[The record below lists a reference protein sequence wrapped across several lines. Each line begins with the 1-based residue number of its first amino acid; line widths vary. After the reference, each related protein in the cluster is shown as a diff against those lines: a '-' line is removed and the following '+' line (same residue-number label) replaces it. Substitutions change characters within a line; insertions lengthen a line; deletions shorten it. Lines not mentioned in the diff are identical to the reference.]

1 MVSYTQIFLGW
12 SALVFPGW
20 TNRARDIRFSSTP
33 PLLEQLI
40 GIHAPRDPARCSQ
53 EPKRRETIR
62 PTSPSEDHQE
72 KAQNSKASNQRE
84 DAHAMH
90 DQGRWSG
97 GESKQESRVMECV
110 LHSQEQAVIGR
121 VLFAG
126 SGGGRSPTRMRR
138 GKEREDESCG
148 WLAVDY
154 GDSEV

>member
-1 MVSYTQIFLGW
+1 MVSY
-12 SALVFPGW
+12 S
-20 TNRARDIRFSSTP
+20 RADLSRIDYSP
-33 PLLEQLI
+33 PIPAETEVPPPTLQ
-40 GIHAPRDPARCSQ
+40 GICLSIPLPRDPTQSGPVQSSQ

-72 KAQNSKASNQRE
+72 KAQNSKASNPRE

-90 DQGRWSG
+90 DQGRGSG

-126 SGGGRSPTRMRR
+126 SGGGGSLDEDRR
-138 GKEREDESCG
+138 QGCGGEGEDRG
-148 WLAVDY
+148 
-154 GDSEV
+154 